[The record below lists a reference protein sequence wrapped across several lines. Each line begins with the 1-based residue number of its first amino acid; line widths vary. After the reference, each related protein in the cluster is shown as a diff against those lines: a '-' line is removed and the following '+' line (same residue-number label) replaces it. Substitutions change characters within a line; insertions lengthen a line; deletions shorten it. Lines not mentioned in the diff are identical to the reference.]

1 MEVFSNHLPRLKSCM
16 WTWMKHPDTGDLI
29 QKHYHT
35 DNQFHG
41 NENNRIYTKI
51 TIIAEKKVFM
61 FKFYRNSQWKD
72 Q

>member
-1 MEVFSNHLPRLKSCM
+1 
-16 WTWMKHPDTGDLI
+16 MKHPDTGDLI

-41 NENNRIYTKI
+41 NEDNRIYTKI
-51 TIIAEKKVFM
+51 TIMAGKKVFM